1 MHVKTYVTKPSEI
14 ERDWYVVDA
23 AGMTLGRLATRIAA
37 VLRGKHKPTFTPN
50 LDTGDFVIVVNAEKI
65 HVTGNKLDDKMYHR
79 HSGYP
84 SGLTSITLRRQL
96 EKYPDRV
103 IQQAVKGMLPHNHLG
118 RKMLKKLKVYA
129 GPEHPHQAQQPRP
142 LEA

>member
-1 MHVKTYVTKPSEI
+1 MKTYVTKPNEI

-23 AGMTLGRLATRIAA
+23 AGMTLGRLATRIAT

-129 GPEHPHQAQQPRP
+129 GPEHPHQAQQPKP